1 MVAPTLMVS
10 GVDGMGFLEGL
21 CRTDH
26 HSEGSSG
33 RGSEQRS

>member
-10 GVDGMGFLEGL
+10 EVDGMSFLEGL
-21 CRTDH
+21 CRSDY

-33 RGSEQRS
+33 SEQRY

>member
-1 MVAPTLMVS
+1 MAAPTLMVS
-10 GVDGMGFLEGL
+10 GADGMGFLEEL
-21 CRTDH
+21 CRSDH